1 MFGSLRFRM
10 ALSHAGVL
18 LILLL
23 AVGISGYFVLSH
35 SLDRSSTRS
44 LEATAAAEA
53 DRLAE
58 DGTISAPP
66 DSDTPS
72 AAATRIAVYSPTGAI
87 AGEAAD
93 VPTWLY
99 PRRQHVTTIVVGHER
114 VRIVTEVARA
124 ATGPIAT
131 VVAARSLAPQEDL
144 LTDLRWLLVWGGL
157 MAAVLSFA
165 AGWLLAGIAVKPIRN
180 AYGVQE
186 RFAADAS
193 HELRTPLA
201 FLRAGAEVTSEHDA
215 ALGGQM
221 LKEIDYLSSLT
232 SRLLALARAHSGRSD
247 VVLEPVHIR
256 ELATEAVQ
264 RAERNDST
272 KISIEPDADPIAMAD
287 PILLE
292 AALDAVLENVS
303 EHGGG
308 DASLSLISEDGY
320 VAIAVSDH
328 GPGLSPELR
337 ARALEPFFRADPARS
352 RSRGGAGLGLAL
364 AASLVREQGG
374 SLELAESEGGG
385 LRVSITLQAA
395 RAQS

>member
-1 MFGSLRFRM
+1 M

-18 LILLL
+18 LILL
-23 AVGISGYFVLSH
+23 ASVGISGYFVLSH
-35 SLDRSSTRS
+35 NLDRSSTRS
-44 LEATAAAEA
+44 IEATAAAEA

-58 DGTISAPP
+58 EGAISAPP

-93 VPTWLY
+93 VPAWLY
-99 PRRQHVTTIVVGHER
+99 PRSQHVTTIVVGRER

-124 ATGPIAT
+124 TTGPIAT
-131 VVAARSLAPQEDL
+131 VVAAKSLAPQEDL
-144 LTDLRWLLVWGGL
+144 LSDLRWLLVWGGL
-157 MAAVLSFA
+157 TAAALSFA
-165 AGWLLAGIAVKPIRN
+165 AGWLLAGAAVKPIRN
-180 AYGVQE
+180 AYGAQE

-215 ALGGQM
+215 ALGDQM

-232 SRLLALARAHSGRSD
+232 SRLLALARARSGRSD
-247 VVLEPVHIR
+247 VVLEPVHVR
-256 ELATEAVQ
+256 ELVTEAVQ
-264 RAERNDST
+264 RAERNDSAR
-272 KISIEPDADPIAMAD
+272 ISIEPNTDPVAMAD

-308 DASLSLISEDGY
+308 DASLALLSEDGH
-320 VAIAVSDH
+320 VAIAVSDR
-328 GPGLSPELR
+328 GPGLSRELR

-364 AASLVREQGG
+364 AASLVHEQGG
-374 SLELAESEGGG
+374 SLDLAESEGGG

-395 RAQS
+395 RTQA